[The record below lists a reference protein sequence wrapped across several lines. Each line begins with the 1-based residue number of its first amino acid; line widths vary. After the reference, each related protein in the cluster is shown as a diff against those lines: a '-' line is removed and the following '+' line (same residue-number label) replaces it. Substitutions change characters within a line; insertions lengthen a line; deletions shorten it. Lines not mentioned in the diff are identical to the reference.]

1 MVWESE
7 SMPGAHTSSN
17 PTAAMDYLLF
27 FYRRFCGLSPSFLKN
42 GYG

>member
-7 SMPGAHTSSN
+7 SMPAANTSSN
-17 PTAAMDYLLF
+17 PTNAMDYYF
-27 FYRRFCGLSPSFLKN
+27 FYRRFCGLAPSFLKN